1 MMSSWTRVLYVGV
14 TNDLER
20 RVQEHQ
26 QRLQTGSFTSR
37 YNVTRLVSY
46 EETGDVREA
55 IAREKQ
61 IKGLT
66 RVKKVVLIERE
77 NPAWDDLSAQW

>member
-14 TNDLER
+14 TNDLEL